1 MDELSPKTEGTIKN
15 GWLDPFE
22 EFGIACC
29 VYP

>member
-1 MDELSPKTEGTIKN
+1 MDELSPKMEGTIKN
-15 GWLDPFE
+15 VDPFE